1 MANKKDKLTT
11 AILGCPALFGCFGL
25 HRFYLGQIGLGIA
38 YLLGSLTFIG
48 LIITWPAS
56 FIDFIGFLIMPQETF
71 DRKYNPE
78 FYNQQIG
85 LMNKPIG
92 TGNVNVADELH
103 KLDLL
108 FKRGVIT
115 FEEFERRK
123 AQLLNS

>member
-11 AILGCPALFGCFGL
+11 ALLSWFLGTFGV
-25 HRFYLGQIGLGIA
+25 HRFYLGQTGLGIA
-38 YLLGSLTFIG
+38 YLLGTFSFIG
-48 LIITWPAS
+48 LIITVPAS
-56 FIDFIGFLIMPQETF
+56 IIDLIGFLIMPQETF

-85 LMNKPIG
+85 LVNKPI
-92 TGNVNVADELH
+92 GNVNVADELH

-115 FEEFERRK
+115 FEEFEKRK